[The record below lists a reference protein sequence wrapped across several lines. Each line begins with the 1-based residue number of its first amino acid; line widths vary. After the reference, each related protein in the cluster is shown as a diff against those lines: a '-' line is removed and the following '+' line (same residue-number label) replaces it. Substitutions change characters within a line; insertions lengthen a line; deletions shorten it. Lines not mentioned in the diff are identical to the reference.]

1 MNNVQNEQE
10 NSVADKVTVTFEDF
24 ELSKEIQSGIRAAGF
39 KVPSPIQ
46 AEAIPVVLK
55 GHDIVAQAHTGTGK
69 TAAFGLPVMSMIDK
83 NRGVQL
89 LVIAP
94 TRELTTQVGDE
105 LYRLGNMA
113 GVRTVTVYGGMS
125 SNRQVDLISRGAQV
139 VVATPGRLLD
149 LLKSGRLHDFN
160 PAHVVLDE
168 ADEMLD
174 MGFLD
179 DIQEIFGYL
188 PIERQTLLF
197 SATMPEAIKKLA
209 KRILKNPKFISV
221 TSGETT
227 NIDIDQ
233 QYYVIEEYER
243 DDATVRLIDAQDA
256 TKTII
261 FCRMKKEVDRLA
273 TTLIS
278 HGYLAKGLHGDME
291 QHQREEVIKSFR
303 NSKIDILIATDV
315 AARGLDVSDVSHVF
329 NYHIPFDPESYVHR
343 IGRTGRAGKKGVA
356 ITLVTPLEFRELQ
369 RIKKSVGSEIKQNM
383 VPSLGDVKKSN
394 VGKLLEE
401 IKKQHLNDDAAEIL
415 NSLEEDMDISQIVFK
430 LISLV
435 IDKQKLKGPEKI
447 GLDAEKVKRML
458 DRIKQDKSG
467 DRGRRNGGGGRG
479 GYRGRSGGGSGRSAG
494 GRSGSGAEGGRGRS
508 GGGRGRDDNRSGGG
522 SRDNRSRD
530 RY

>member
-1 MNNVQNEQE
+1 MNNVQSEQE
-10 NSVADKVTVTFEDF
+10 NNVMISGITFEDF
-24 ELSKEIQSGIRAAGF
+24 ALSKEIQSGITAAGF
-39 KVPSPIQ
+39 KIPSPIQ
-46 AEAIPVVLK
+46 AAAIPVVLSGK
-55 GHDIVAQAHTGTGK
+55 DIVAQAHTGTGK
-69 TAAFGLPVMSMIDK
+69 TAAFGIPTMSMMDK
-83 NRGVQL
+83 NSGVQL

-94 TRELTTQVGDE
+94 TRELATQVGDE
-105 LYRLGNMA
+105 LYKLGSRA
-113 GVRTVTVYGGMS
+113 GIRTVTIYGGMS
-125 SNRQVDLISRGAQV
+125 ASRQIDLVSRGAQA

-149 LLKSGRLHDFN
+149 LLKSGRLRDFN

-188 PIERQTLLF
+188 PVERQTLLF

-209 KRILKNPKFISV
+209 KRILKNPEFISV

-227 NIDIDQ
+227 NVDIDQ
-233 QYYVIEEYER
+233 QYYVIEEHER

-291 QHQREEVIKSFR
+291 QNQREEVIKSFR
-303 NSKIDILIATDV
+303 SGKIDILIATDV

-369 RIKKSVGSEIKQNM
+369 RIKKSVGTEIKQNSI
-383 VPSLGDVKKSN
+383 PSLGEVKKSN
-394 VGKLLEE
+394 IIKIIDE
-401 IKKQHLNDDAAEIL
+401 IKKQHLNEDAAAVL
-415 NSLEEDMDISQIVFK
+415 RMLEEDMDISQIAFK

-435 IDKQKLKGPEKI
+435 IDKQKVKGPERI
-447 GLDAEKVKRML
+447 GLDPEKIKRML
-458 DRIKQDKSG
+458 DRAKSDNTSG
-467 DRGRRNGGGGRG
+467 NRGRRQGGGNRGG
-479 GYRGRSGGGSGRSAG
+479 GYRGRSGGAGGGSGD
-494 GRSGSGAEGGRGRS
+494 GSSRGRS
-508 GGGRGRDDNRSGGG
+508 HSGGQRRDDRGQGGG
-522 SRDNRSRD
+522 SRNSSKTRD

>member
-1 MNNVQNEQE
+1 MSEDLNMD
-10 NSVADKVTVTFEDF
+10 SASLTFEDF
-24 ELSKEIQSGIRAAGF
+24 ELSPEIKEGVRAAGF

-46 AEAIPVVLK
+46 AQAIPAVLGGK
-55 GHDIVAQAHTGTGK
+55 DIVAQAHTGTGK
-69 TAAFGLPVMSMIDK
+69 TAAFGLPTMSKMDK
-83 NRGVQL
+83 NSGVQL

-94 TRELTTQVGDE
+94 TRELASQVSDE
-105 LYRLGNMA
+105 LYKLGNRA
-113 GVRTVTVYGGMS
+113 GLRTVTIYGGMS
-125 SNRQVDLISRGAQV
+125 SGRQVDLVSRGAQI

-149 LLKSGRLHDFN
+149 LLKSGRLRDFN

-188 PIERQTLLF
+188 PVERQTLLF
-197 SATMPEAIKKLA
+197 SATMPDAIRKLA
-209 KRILKNPKFISV
+209 KRILKNPEFITV
-221 TSGETT
+221 TREETT
-227 NIDIDQ
+227 NKDIDQ

-291 QHQREEVIKSFR
+291 QRQREEVIKSFR
-303 NSKIDILIATDV
+303 SGKIDMLIATDV

-329 NYHIPFDPESYVHR
+329 NYHIPFDAESYVHR

-356 ITLVTPLEFRELQ
+356 ITLVTPMEFRELQ
-369 RIKKSVGSEIKQNM
+369 RIKKTVGTDISHNM
-383 VPSLGDVKKSN
+383 VPSRNDVRKSSLN
-394 VGKLLEE
+394 RLMDEV
-401 IKKQHLNDDAAEIL
+401 KKQHINDDAAEVL
-415 NSLEEDMDISQIVFK
+415 SVLEEEMDISQIAFK
-430 LISLV
+430 LLSLAME
-435 IDKQKLKGPEKI
+435 KQKVTGPEKI
-447 GLDAEKVKRML
+447 GIDAQKVEKMLSRLKNDSGSYQKR
-458 DRIKQDKSG
+458 
-467 DRGRRNGGGGRG
+467 RG
-479 GYRGRSGGGSGRSAG
+479 GYRGRSGGGRSQGGSKRQGG
-494 GRSGSGAEGGRGRS
+494 GRSGGSGRS
-508 GGGRGRDDNRSGGG
+508 QRK
-522 SRDNRSRD
+522 D